1 LQKRAD
7 ARAEM
12 TEKEKFLQIY
22 TAAHVNAEQLLSDAE
37 VLFERGSHATAYFL
51 AFTALEE
58 ISKSQLAA
66 DVYTGISDE
75 EEFRDVFT
83 KHHKKI
89 RRMAWASNDAWRYL
103 DSETETY
110 LEIQEPTVK
119 RRMSAIYV
127 ECDRPTV
134 ESPDEVITAEM
145 AKSLIH
151 IVRVALHRIFEMIE
165 YYGHQIGTKG
175 FMK

>member
-1 LQKRAD
+1 MSNAG
-7 ARAEM
+7 M
-12 TEKEKFLQIY
+12 TAKEKFLQIY
-22 TAAHVNAEQLLSDAE
+22 TAAHINAEQLLSDAE
-37 VLFERGSHATAYFL
+37 VLFERGRHATAYFL

-58 ISKSQLAA
+58 IAKSQLAA
-66 DVYTGISDE
+66 DVYTGLSDE
-75 EEFRDVFT
+75 EEFWDVFT

-110 LEIQEPTVK
+110 IEIHKPKLE

-127 ECDRPTV
+127 ECDRLAV
-134 ESPDEVITAEM
+134 QSPDEVITAEM

-151 IVRVALHRIFEMIE
+151 IVRVALHRILEMIE